1 MSVYHYRAYN
11 AAGETVSGAL
21 DTSSLAT
28 LEARLR
34 TAGLWLLDAREGGAP
49 AVDAKVKVSRLKLKR
64 RDQIAFFVQMS
75 LLLRAGITLP
85 NALERLAEDFK
96 GVPLGDVVTTLA
108 GAVMVGTPL
117 HQAMELFP
125 RVFSREVVAMVQAG
139 EVSGRLPE
147 VFHSLSGYFE
157 WLDGLMAEIR
167 QALIYPVM
175 VLVAATGLVLMLF
188 TFVVPRFVALLLD
201 LSLEVPLLTRIVMTI
216 SQVILEGWPVLVA
229 LAVGGPLALRLALR
243 QPRFARAFDAR
254 LMRLP
259 VFGPLVAMFALSR
272 FAHNLAM
279 LYAAG
284 IPLLKAIEICRGLV
298 GNRAIADALDDVRLG
313 VLEGTPMSKC
323 LARHEVF
330 PSTLVTMIATG
341 ESSGHL
347 DTALNNVSEYYDNI
361 IPRRI
366 KVVFAVFNPVMM
378 ISLIAIVG
386 IVVLAVILPILQ
398 LWNVR

>member
-1 MSVYHYRAYN
+1 
-11 AAGETVSGAL
+11 
-21 DTSSLAT
+21 
-28 LEARLR
+28 
-34 TAGLWLLDAREGGAP
+34 
-49 AVDAKVKVSRLKLKR
+49 
-64 RDQIAFFVQMS
+64 
-75 LLLRAGITLP
+75 
-85 NALERLAEDFK
+85 
-96 GVPLGDVVTTLA
+96 
-108 GAVMVGTPL
+108 
-117 HQAMELFP
+117 
-125 RVFSREVVAMVQAG
+125 
-139 EVSGRLPE
+139 
-147 VFHSLSGYFE
+147 
-157 WLDGLMAEIR
+157 
-167 QALIYPVM
+167 
-175 VLVAATGLVLMLF
+175 
-188 TFVVPRFVALLLD
+188 
-201 LSLEVPLLTRIVMTI
+201 MTI

-347 DTALNNVSEYYDNI
+347 D
-361 IPRRI
+361 
-366 KVVFAVFNPVMM
+366 
-378 ISLIAIVG
+378 
-386 IVVLAVILPILQ
+386 
-398 LWNVR
+398 